1 MYRREE
7 ALQMQKMEMLMEKY
21 ESGFGQSSFE
31 EAKEEE
37 RR

>member
-7 ALQMQKMEMLMEKY
+7 ALQMRKMEQLMERY
-21 ESGFGQSSFE
+21 ESGFGQSSLE